1 MRRCRVFRRL
11 LPREF
16 SGAALLPFLL
26 LDVDRGRG
34 QSVCHCGRS
43 LWLGHHR
50 RLWLGLVH
58 NWSFWRSRGG
68 LGLTAVWPRKII
80 GTAGRGSHCLTLR
93 QNFRG
98 NRVALDRIAAGR
110 SKEVVRSLFLCP
122 SAYRS
127 AGSPVPSAVARSA
140 LIRMV
145 LPRTVRKAEP
155 PARDYSY
162 SGSIPVPH
170 SARA

>member
-1 MRRCRVFRRL
+1 MRRPRCRVFRRL
-11 LPREF
+11 LLREF
-16 SGAALLPFLL
+16 SGAALLPLL
-26 LDVDRGRG
+26 LLEVDRRRG
-34 QSVCHCGRS
+34 QSAGHS
-43 LWLGHHR
+43 LWLGRHR
-50 RLWLGLVH
+50 RPWLGLVR
-58 NWSFWRSRGG
+58 NWSFWGNRGG
-68 LGLTAVWPRKII
+68 LGLIAVRPRKII
-80 GTAGRGSHCLTLR
+80 CTAGRGSHCLALR

-127 AGSPVPSAVARSA
+127 SGSRVPSAVARSA

-155 PARDYSY
+155 LARDYSY
-162 SGSIPVPH
+162 SGSIPVRH

>member
-11 LPREF
+11 LLREF
-16 SGAALLPFLL
+16 SSAALLPLL
-26 LDVDRGRG
+26 LPEVDRRRG
-34 QSVCHCGRS
+34 QSAGHS
-43 LWLGHHR
+43 LWLGP
-50 RLWLGLVH
+50 WLGLVR
-58 NWSFWRSRGG
+58 NWSFWRNRGG

-110 SKEVVRSLFLCP
+110 SKEVVRSLFCP

-127 AGSPVPSAVARSA
+127 SGSPVPSAVARSA

-155 PARDYSY
+155 PARDYLY
-162 SGSIPVPH
+162 SGSIPVRH